1 MRPLGLAA
9 LVLGALDG
17 LAAGMADG
25 HGQARGTFT
34 PTASALIS
42 RMVLSG
48 TCVSSRLG
56 GCRVFQFAVTVLA
69 LGGFAG
75 YGSAA
80 PALVAPAP
88 VVRGTVAQTPL
99 APSLVP
105 PDRAA
110 AHPATPGPERA
121 RIVHT

>member
-25 HGQARGTFT
+25 HGQPRGTFT

-48 TCVSSRLG
+48 TFVSSRLG
-56 GCRVFQFAVTVLA
+56 GCRVFQIAVTVLA

-75 YGSAA
+75 YGSAGPA
-80 PALVAPAP
+80 PVAPAP
-88 VVRGTVAQTPL
+88 VVRGTGAPTPL
-99 APSLVP
+99 AP
-105 PDRAA
+105 R
-110 AHPATPGPERA
+110 PAPPGPA
-121 RIVHT
+121 